1 MCPISTNKVPGRSQ
15 DPAVG
20 CVLRHGPKGEHV
32 VPLLQGDSNGGD
44 ALHGQGR
51 LRRQL
56 LQEAPQAQ
64 LPL

>member
-1 MCPISTNKVPGRSQ
+1 
-15 DPAVG
+15 
-20 CVLRHGPKGEHV
+20 VLRHGPKGEHV